1 MSDKR
6 KDPQVS
12 LAALQQ
18 EVQGLLEQA
27 RSARQELD
35 ATRRQILDSQIRA
48 SHQMLGHIE
57 AINQLRLEIREM
69 MKQLEG
75 FREEDLRAVREMG
88 EQLANAPL
96 FHPQFEEL
104 LARKAAAGQN
114 GRNFDDQLREQ
125 VLDRLDEFAF
135 FPGQQENAARH
146 AAIKTLASA
155 DKPDSDEEL
164 PALVALL
171 LSRQPAAGLA
181 PDAAA
186 KLMDELK
193 DGLKEY
199 LNRIRREEK
208 SLRNSA
214 FGRHASNVE
223 PDESMEDFEG
233 LRELLE
239 KMKDAFADSIQLGGP
254 SPKLES
260 LIEEYG
266 LDDEEQEDREDEML
280 SHFLEDMLDES
291 EGLMFSEDFDPES
304 GFDDDDDGEWED
316 WIPADNPRYLPGS
329 AVIVVADRTL
339 GQGFSDI
346 NVKGWQGRIEE
357 ALTNGEMLL
366 YIVALDSITLKQLP
380 ESYIEYTCEEEYGSF
395 SRYEFE
401 EEDLAPAQPRDS
413 EEEAAAM
420 QRELF
425 HRFFWGNI
433 DEDEQAARL
442 YRIMLHAPAAEDID
456 NWITYFRN
464 EVEFPF
470 PAVVEG
476 LILQHIEPG
485 TEVEVLGIEGFDE
498 EDGFGLVAS
507 IKKGRAILSYPL
519 MELMPADD
527 HDPRSWPLLDY
538 RYWADLML

>member
-27 RSARQELD
+27 RSARQQLD
-35 ATRRQILDSQIRA
+35 ATRQQILDSQIRA
-48 SHQMLGHIE
+48 SHQMLGHIG

-75 FREEDLRAVREMG
+75 FGEEDLRAIQEMG

-114 GRNFDDQLREQ
+114 GHSFDGQLREQ
-125 VLDRLDEFAF
+125 VLGRLDEFAF
-135 FPGQQENAARH
+135 SPGQQENAARQ
-146 AAIKTLASA
+146 AAIRNLAGA
-155 DKPDSDEEL
+155 DKPAESEEL
-164 PALVALL
+164 PALAAML
-171 LSRQPAAGLA
+171 LSRQPIAGLA
-181 PDAAA
+181 ADAAA
-186 KLMDELK
+186 RLMDKLK

-214 FGRHASNVE
+214 FGRHAFHVE
-223 PDESMEDFEG
+223 PDEGMEDFEG
-233 LRELLE
+233 LREMLE
-239 KMKDAFADSIQLGGP
+239 KMKDAFADSIQLGAP
-254 SPKLES
+254 SSKLES

-266 LDDEEQEDREDEML
+266 LDDDEQEDHEDEML

-304 GFDDDDDGEWED
+304 GFDDDEDGEWED
-316 WIPADNPRYLPGS
+316 WMPADNPRFPPGS
-329 AVIVVADRTL
+329 SVIVVAERNL

-366 YIVALDSITLKQLP
+366 YVVALDSITLKQLP
-380 ESYIEYTCEEEYGSF
+380 ESYIQYSCEEEYGSF
-395 SRYEFE
+395 YRYEFE
-401 EEDLAPAQPRDS
+401 EEGLAPAQPRDS
-413 EEEAAAM
+413 EEEAAAT

-425 HRFFWGNI
+425 HRFFWGGI
-433 DEDEQAARL
+433 QEDEQAAR
-442 YRIMLHAPAAEDID
+442 
-456 NWITYFRN
+456 
-464 EVEFPF
+464 
-470 PAVVEG
+470 
-476 LILQHIEPG
+476 
-485 TEVEVLGIEGFDE
+485 
-498 EDGFGLVAS
+498 
-507 IKKGRAILSYPL
+507 
-519 MELMPADD
+519 
-527 HDPRSWPLLDY
+527 
-538 RYWADLML
+538 